1 MLNPFRY
8 FNSSPEVIR
17 AAVLLYVKYPLSL
30 RHVEDIL
37 AERGIDVSHET
48 VRQWWNRFGPLFA
61 AEIKK
66 KRIIARQ
73 GMPQWRWHLDEVFVK
88 INGQLHYLW
97 RAVDHEGEVLD
108 VVVTKRRN
116 RKAAL
121 GLLKSLMK
129 KYGRPLAI
137 VTDKL
142 RSYAAAMK
150 VIGNANRQEC
160 GRSINNRAENSH
172 QPFRRRER
180 GMHRFRRM
188 GTLQKFTSVH
198 AAFHNHFNHERH
210 LTNRNTYKL
219 NRAAAM
225 VEWKRLAS

>member
-1 MLNPFRY
+1 M
-8 FNSSPEVIR
+8 
-17 AAVLLYVKYPLSL
+17 
-30 RHVEDIL
+30 DI
-37 AERGIDVSHET
+37 SHET

-66 KRIIARQ
+66 KRISARQ

-129 KYGRPLAI
+129 YGRLLAI

-142 RSYAAAMK
+142 RSYTAAMN
-150 VIGNANRQEC
+150 VIGNANRQ
-160 GRSINNRAENSH
+160 
-172 QPFRRRER
+172 
-180 GMHRFRRM
+180 
-188 GTLQKFTSVH
+188 
-198 AAFHNHFNHERH
+198 
-210 LTNRNTYKL
+210 
-219 NRAAAM
+219 
-225 VEWKRLAS
+225 